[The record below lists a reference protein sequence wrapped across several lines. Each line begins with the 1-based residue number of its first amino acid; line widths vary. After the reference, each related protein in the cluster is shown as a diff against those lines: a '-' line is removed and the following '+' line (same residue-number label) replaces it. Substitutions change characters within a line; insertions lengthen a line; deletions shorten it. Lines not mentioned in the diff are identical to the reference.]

1 MIRGARESRRLPPDA
16 IVLAALLTTG
26 VLTGCGPAEVGEHAP
41 VVRPIKMI
49 EVGSAVSALSRAY
62 PGRIAPA
69 LEAEVSFEVAGRLVN
84 FPVSEGQ
91 RVRRGQL
98 LARLDA
104 SNFEAQLAA
113 AQADLRAAEAD
124 YERFKEL
131 LEKSAVSQRDFESR
145 KRNYEV
151 AQARLAIAD
160 KAVADTRLVAAF
172 RGRVARKLVDDYQ
185 NVRAKQPV
193 ILLQDESR
201 LEIKID
207 VPEADA
213 ALGSPD
219 RITDLQPVVSLTALP
234 GRSFPARVAEVSTA
248 ADPVTRTFEV
258 TLSFTPDDDVN
269 ILPGMTARVALSV
282 DKPGASGLG
291 YAIPSQSV
299 ATGDA
304 GGNFVWVI
312 DPESWEVRRATVE
325 VGELTGSDIIVTS
338 GLSPGDLIA
347 VTGVHHLRDGMKVRR
362 IEEG

>member
-1 MIRGARESRRLPPDA
+1 MIRGVRESMRTAPGA
-16 IVLAALLTTG
+16 IVLAVLLATG
-26 VLTGCGPAEVGEHAP
+26 VLAGCGPAEVGERAP
-41 VVRPIKMI
+41 VVRPIKMM
-49 EVGSAVSALSRAY
+49 EVGSAVSAVSRAY

-69 LEAEVSFEVAGRLVN
+69 LEADVSFEVAGRLVD

-91 RVRRGQL
+91 RVRKGQL
-98 LARLDA
+98 IAQLDA
-104 SNFEAQLAA
+104 SNFEAQLTA
-113 AQADLRAAEAD
+113 AQADVNAAKAD
-124 YERFKEL
+124 FDRFQEL

-151 AQARLAIAD
+151 AQARLEIAD
-160 KAVADTRLVAAF
+160 KGVADTRLIAPF

-193 ILLQDESR
+193 VLLQSESQ
-201 LEIKID
+201 LQIKID
-207 VPEADA
+207 IPEADVI
-213 ALGSPD
+213 LGSPD
-219 RITDLQPVVSLTALP
+219 RLPDLKPMVSVTAFP

-248 ADPVTRTFEV
+248 ADPVTRTFEA

-269 ILPGMTARVALSV
+269 ILPGMTARIALSV
-282 DKPGASGLG
+282 DKPGATSLG
-291 YAIPSQSV
+291 QAIPSRSV

-304 GGNFVWVI
+304 GGTFVWVI

-325 VGELTGSDIIVTS
+325 VGELTGSDIIVRS

-362 IEEG
+362 LEEG